1 MSQITLKAKIKTA
14 IKIKTAKNIKK
25 LKFKRWAAGFVVKN
39 AGGWFNIHGVP
50 EDIQEKFIKVASA
63 SPRAN
68 ETGNAILNDE
78 LAVRLFILWL
88 FNKSVKLANPLNV
101 RSLTAIEEPNIE
113 IPEIPNEDNKKLVVE
128 TFDKLKALMNE
139 SIKNPVEANKE
150 YSKID
155 VSDVQ
160 PMFLT
165 IKGAGADP
173 SLIKKIKE
181 EIKKIKNYL
190 EDRAKSVQTQWTS
203 KGVGSRG
210 GAEEIDISK
219 PITWKKTAD
228 FMGKP
233 EIIKKGVASLK
244 YNTAY
249 LIDARINQDAVK
261 VINSFSTEDMKELIK
276 KDKIKVV
283 ESETNLSIEGF
294 DKTVS
299 KDTKFSSLWDMPNIM
314 ELYLNNKESLILNT
328 PKSTIRWKK
337 EDGNQLEEIGIWI
350 QNEGLDEGQTTKRFI
365 RKDGQLIPA
374 YSGSGDERVIYEPDA
389 FEPWGFGRV
398 RMKEETYKESI
409 SRTYLNGSPILMPS
423 GLPEGCNMMG
433 DPRISGSSYPSKSEY
448 EDLLKDLTWSD
459 MYAASLEYHQILKSK
474 NLKTFKNYNEQRHKI
489 LELSNGWYWVDL
501 ETNQS
506 PEEAT
511 RMGHCGSDPS
521 AFTLFSLRHNEKVTK
536 KIGYQST
543 TYKQNKSWA
552 TIAVLKDG
560 TFVQFKGHNNGVP
573 SYTIHQQ
580 ISLLLSS
587 KLNLKDGFTGKFA
600 STKQVQPVWNP
611 YSLNS
616 NPAFP
621 KLSNRYGTDFSLV
634 QMAES
639 SPEIL
644 KDLAK
649 KRPDFFDWKDANGN
663 RAETN
668 LTKEIDAV
676 IKEKQEKTAKKY

>member
-1 MSQITLKAKIKTA
+1 MSQITLKTKIKTA
-14 IKIKTAKNIKK
+14 ENIKK
-25 LKFKRWAAGFVVKN
+25 LKFKRWAAGSFVNN
-39 AGGWFNIHGVP
+39 AKGWFNNHGVP
-50 EDIQEKFIKVASA
+50 EDIQEKFIEAASA
-63 SPRAN
+63 RPYTN
-68 ETGNAILNDE
+68 ERGKPILNDE

-88 FNKSVKLANPLNV
+88 FKTSIKLANPLNV
-101 RSLTAIEEPNIE
+101 PSLSAIKEPNIE

-190 EDRAKSVQTQWTS
+190 KDRDESAQTQWAG
-203 KGVGSRG
+203 KGVGGHG
-210 GAEEIDISK
+210 GAEEINISK

-228 FMGKP
+228 FIGKS
-233 EIIKKGVASLK
+233 EIIKKGIATLK
-244 YNTAY
+244 YNNAY
-249 LIDARINQDAVK
+249 LKMTGLDEDAIK
-261 VINSFSTEDMKELIK
+261 VINSFSPEDMKELIK

-283 ESETNLSIEGF
+283 KSETNLSIEGF
-294 DKTVS
+294 DKTVL
-299 KDTKFSSLWDMPNIM
+299 KDTEFSGNLWSMPNIM
-314 ELYLNNKESLILNT
+314 ELYLNNKESLVLST
-328 PKSTIRWKK
+328 PKSTIGWSNNDK
-337 EDGNQLEEIGIWI
+337 NQLESVGDWI
-350 QNEGLDEGQTTKRFI
+350 QNQGLDEDQTTKRFI
-365 RKDGQLIPA
+365 REEGQLIPA
-374 YSGSGDERVIYEPDA
+374 YSGSGEDRVIYKPEV

-398 RMKEETYKESI
+398 RMKEETYEESI
-409 SRTYLNGSPILMPS
+409 FGTYLNGSPILMPS

-433 DPRISGSSYPSKSEY
+433 DPRISGSNYPSKSEY
-448 EDLLKDLTWSD
+448 DNLLKDLTWSD
-459 MYAASLEYHQILKSK
+459 MYAASLEYHEILKSK
-474 NLKTFKNYNEQRHKI
+474 DIKVFKNYKEQGHII

-506 PEEAT
+506 SEEAK
-511 RMGHCGSDPS
+511 RMGHCGNDSS
-521 AFTLFSLRHNEKVTK
+521 AFTLFSLRHNETVKKTK
-536 KIGYQST
+536 DYKSK
-543 TYKQNKSWA
+543 TYTQNKSWA
-552 TIAVLKDG
+552 TVAVLKDG
-560 TFVQFKGHNNGVP
+560 TFIQFKGHGNGVP
-573 SYTIHQQ
+573 SSIIHPQ

-600 STKQVQPVWNP
+600 STKQVQPLWNP
-611 YSLNS
+611 YSLSS

-663 RAETN
+663 RAETD
-668 LTKEIDAV
+668 LTKKIDAV